1 MVHSKIFVNHQ
12 YKLFKKTFAMI
23 MSLDKVLIPTFY
35 ADCLYQS
42 MKVIALFLFLRFIYW
57 ILEFFRQSDVLI
69 FNFFFNIL

>member
-1 MVHSKIFVNHQ
+1 
-12 YKLFKKTFAMI
+12 MI